1 MRGTTVA
8 LVVSLLNRKISTHV
22 PHAGHDKMLERY
34 VRQYIISTHVPHAGH
49 DCICWVSSLLK
60 FNIL

>member
-1 MRGTTVA
+1 MRGTTYK
-8 LVVSLLNRKISTHV
+8 LNGGKFV
-22 PHAGHDKMLERY
+22 E
-34 VRQYIISTHVPHAGH
+34 VISTHVPHAGH